1 MERLNQFNAMQIAEF
16 LGGRLCEQNND
27 FIRIYEQDWGGITI
41 HENGGEEVNVS
52 FEYMRG
58 LDIDLP
64 EGIRATEFTFEFSIP
79 YTGCDE
85 AEFAAR
91 LLFYL
96 RKAPKGVD
104 LIDYFAQQ
112 KEQEAQRSLPV
123 SVTTV
128 KIQGVQKLKC
138 DCTKWLGKNSTWSI
152 CLNENFEFEVW
163 HQGTTLCDTSKTFES
178 ALKKVGITQD

>member
-41 HENGGEEVNVS
+41 YENGGEVNVS
-52 FEYMRG
+52 FEYLRG
-58 LDIDLP
+58 LDIALP
-64 EGIRATEFTFEFSIP
+64 EGIRATEFTFAFSIP

-96 RKAPKGVD
+96 RKAPQGVD
-104 LIDYFAQQ
+104 LIDYF
-112 KEQEAQRSLPV
+112 KNQEEEKTSTSV
-123 SVTTV
+123 SVTPV
-128 KIQGVQKLKC
+128 EILGVQKFKC
-138 DCTKWLGKNSTWSI
+138 DCTKWLGQNSVWRI
-152 CLNENFEFEVW
+152 FLNDNFQFEVW
-163 HQGTTLCDTSKTFES
+163 HQSKTLCGTYKTFES
-178 ALKKVGITQD
+178 ALKKVGITQA